1 MVSCEKFEN
10 QWSITSDFRCP
21 MFDFDIATCKLAIR
35 NLWPSTER
43 GSNLWIFIHLTG
55 NLSNKTKRGRMVT
68 DMPCA
73 ERESLEVEVWSSMNY
88 SRIQATADWNNNKI
102 RVGLVPHEDR
112 IWSSLSISMRCSQ
125 VLSRKIFILKG

>member
-1 MVSCEKFEN
+1 MFRYQEFVAIN
-10 QWSITSDFRCP
+10 GDGVTSMNSHPFQ
-21 MFDFDIATCKLAIR
+21 
-35 NLWPSTER
+35 
-43 GSNLWIFIHLTG
+43 TG
-55 NLSNKTKRGRMVT
+55 NLSNKTKRGDMVT

-88 SRIQATADWNNNKI
+88 SRIQATADWNNNKV

-125 VLSRKIFILKG
+125 VLSGKIFILKR